1 MPKAIWPTLAFCLL
15 AALLTGAACAG
26 HDQGV
31 KWGYDG
37 PGAPERWASLS
48 EEYATCADG
57 QRQSPINIAG
67 YDRGDG
73 APIALSYSGDAAAV
87 RNDGRFVH
95 VDYGR
100 GNTLSVGRRT
110 YELKSAHFH
119 SPSEHLIDGR
129 ELCGGVAPGPRG
141 RRRQPGGGGA
151 AVQAGAHPVP
161 WRRRFSMPPQL
172 PAIPS
177 SKVLHSAP
185 ETTCRVSWAIIGTM
199 AQRRRLRATNQL
211 TGM

>member
-1 MPKAIWPTLAFCLL
+1 MPKVIWPALAFCLL

-57 QRQSPINIAG
+57 QRQSPIDIAG
-67 YDRGDG
+67 YDRDDA

-119 SPSEHLIDGR
+119 SPSEHLIDGASFAR
-129 ELCGGVAPGPRG
+129 SCTWSTRTPTATWRWWGCCSGW
-141 RRRQPGGGGA
+141 
-151 AVQAGAHPVP
+151 AHPVP
-161 WRRRFSMPPQL
+161 WRRRSSTPLRL

-177 SKVLHSAP
+177 SRVLRSAP
-185 ETTCRVSWAIIGTM
+185 ETTCRASWAIIGTM